1 MIPLLIDLVDS
12 DLEYPMAQFNCIIPD
27 KKGMKKLIYTINSNI
42 LENPLSPQ
50 ILDKI
55 FDTYWNQFESK
66 FNEIISTT
74 QDVGIKED
82 RKVDD
87 ILLELLST
95 VRSFDKRLRNIESY
109 NNEKKELGISVFSG
123 YSGYSGKRIES
134 FSGAKLMSEED
145 MRDTIREIVVFIKSI
160 YDEISLTIESLETI
174 VKEQLAKTKFVLT
187 KNESSQIVHEV
198 AKVFFDF

>member
-1 MIPLLIDLVDS
+1 
-12 DLEYPMAQFNCIIPD
+12 
-27 KKGMKKLIYTINSNI
+27 MKKLIYTINSNI